1 MIKGYSTN
9 KVAYFILSLFFLTYA
24 IYSKEII
31 FIIPLTI
38 ATTNLLFSYKNL
50 NKKQKIFNYLLLLDV
65 VIFLLLYYFI
75 VYINKMGIYPNVSLF
90 NIDNILS
97 VLSSEYYLIL
107 IFALSLYGFYRI
119 VVKKDRNNLIYD
131 GILFSATTYS
141 LSVFILGFRFTFYH
155 IVSLTLFLIW
165 FYSVS
170 LKNKLYLGIIPI
182 LFLFIIEGIN
192 KSIIDYN
199 TVNDLRKTV
208 RKTNNILENNDF
220 VFLVENNDDNNNLL
234 MDSCWEATKYCWHYL
249 VIDNYLYYKN
259 IGKNWGYA
267 NGYLVKKLIDDNIV
281 KYIYVSDSCYADNVC
296 YNNFSKIKNNVRKTD
311 LQYWSASLYEVIR

>member
-1 MIKGYSTN
+1 MKLFMITGYHELMICIILFLLFMIKGYSTN

-119 VVKKDRNNLIYD
+119 VVKKDRNNLVYD
-131 GILFSATTYS
+131 GILFSATMHSLGYLVLGMKYS
-141 LSVFILGFRFTFYH
+141 YYH
-155 IVSLTLFLIW
+155 IVSLTLFSIW

-192 KSIIDYN
+192 KNIIDYN
-199 TVNDLRKTV
+199 VVNNLRKTA
-208 RKTNNILENNDF
+208 RKTNEIL
-220 VFLVENNDDNNNLL
+220 
-234 MDSCWEATKYCWHYL
+234 A
-249 VIDNYLYYKN
+249 
-259 IGKNWGYA
+259 GKNFIFLSKIKE
-267 NGYLVKKLIDDNIV
+267 NNIV
-281 KYIYVSDSCYADNVC
+281 KSSCWGLLLLLE
-296 YNNFSKIKNNVRKTD
+296 I
-311 LQYWSASLYEVIR
+311 